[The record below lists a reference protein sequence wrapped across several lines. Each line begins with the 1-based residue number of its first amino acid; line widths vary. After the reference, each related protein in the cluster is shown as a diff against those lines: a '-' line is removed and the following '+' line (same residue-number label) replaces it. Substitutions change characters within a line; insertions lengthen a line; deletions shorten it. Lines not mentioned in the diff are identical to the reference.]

1 MKLIKKIIAIVLVLA
16 TLICTAAMAE
26 HSSYDILTAT
36 GNCNLRKGPGL
47 DQKIIHVIHKG
58 DKVIY
63 DGDTWKTDERGV
75 TWYKVTTSDG
85 KYTGYASSVY
95 LHYDTKSIGT
105 VKTTGNVNIRNKAT
119 TNGSKILGS
128 IPKGKTVKC
137 TAIQRD
143 ENGTMW
149 FLITYAGKVGWIS
162 SKYAVEIR

>member
-1 MKLIKKIIAIVLVLA
+1 MKLIKKIVAIVLVLA

-26 HSSYDILTAT
+26 HSSYDLLTAT
-36 GNCNLRKGPGL
+36 GNCNLRQGPGL
-47 DQKIIHVIHKG
+47 NYKVLHVIHTG

-63 DGDTWKTDERGV
+63 DGDTWEMDERGV
-75 TWYKVTTSDG
+75 VWYKVTTSNG
-85 KYTGYASSVY
+85 KTTGWASSVY
-95 LHYDTKSIGT
+95 LHDDVKSIGT
-105 VKTTGNVNIRNKAT
+105 VKTTGDVRMRNKAT
-119 TNGSKILGS
+119 VSGKALLTV
-128 IPKGKTVKC
+128 PKGKTVKC

>member
-26 HSSYDILTAT
+26 HKSYDILTAT

-47 DQKIIHVIHKG
+47 NYKILHVIHTG

-63 DGDTWKTDERGV
+63 DGETWETDERGV

-85 KYTGYASSVY
+85 KFTGYASSVY
-95 LHYDTKSIGT
+95 LHYNSKEIGT
-105 VKTTGNVNIRNKAT
+105 VKTTGSLHIRDKAT
-119 TNGSKILGS
+119 INGKILGT

-143 ENGTMW
+143 ENGIIW

-162 SKYAVEIR
+162 SKYAVEIK

>member
-1 MKLIKKIIAIVLVLA
+1 MKLIKKIVAIVLVLA

-36 GNCNLRKGPGL
+36 GNCNLRQGPGL
-47 DQKIIHVIHKG
+47 NYKILHVIHTG

-63 DGDTWKTDERGV
+63 DGDTWETDERGV
-75 TWYKVTTSDG
+75 TWYKVTTSNG
-85 KYTGYASSVY
+85 KTTGWASSVY
-95 LHYDTKSIGT
+95 LHYDAKDIGS
-105 VKTTGNVNIRNKAT
+105 VKTTGNVRMRNKAT
-119 TNGSKILGS
+119 VSGKALLTV
-128 IPKGKTVKC
+128 PKGKTVKC

>member
-1 MKLIKKIIAIVLVLA
+1 MKLIKKIVAIVLVLA

-36 GNCNLRKGPGL
+36 GNCNLRQGPGL
-47 DQKIIHVIHKG
+47 NYKILHVIHAG

-63 DGDTWKTDERGV
+63 DGDTWETDERGV
-75 TWYKVTTSDG
+75 TWYKVTTSNG
-85 KYTGYASSVY
+85 KTTGWASSVY
-95 LHYDTKSIGT
+95 LHDDVKSIGT
-105 VKTTGNVNIRNKAT
+105 VKTTGDVRMRNKAT
-119 TNGSKILGS
+119 VSGKALLTV
-128 IPKGKTVKC
+128 PKGKTVKC

>member
-1 MKLIKKIIAIVLVLA
+1 MKLIKKIVAIVLVLA

-36 GNCNLRKGPGL
+36 GNCNLRQGPGL
-47 DQKIIHVIHKG
+47 NYKVLHVIHTG

-63 DGDTWKTDERGV
+63 DGDTWETDERGV
-75 TWYKVTTSDG
+75 TWYKVTTSNG
-85 KYTGYASSVY
+85 KTTGWASSVY
-95 LHYDTKSIGT
+95 LHYDAKDIGT
-105 VKTTGNVNIRNKAT
+105 VKTTGDVRMRNKAT
-119 TNGSKILGS
+119 VSGKALLTV
-128 IPKGKTVKC
+128 PKGKTVKC

>member
-1 MKLIKKIIAIVLVLA
+1 MKAIKKIIAIVLVLA
-16 TLICTAAMAE
+16 TVFCTAAMAE
-26 HSSYDILTAT
+26 SNAKRILTAT

-47 DQKIIHVIHKG
+47 DYGIITVIHKG
-58 DKVIY
+58 DKVTMI
-63 DGDTWKTDERGV
+63 DEDIWEDDARGV
-75 TWYKVTTSDG
+75 VWYKVKTAKG
-85 KYTGYASSVY
+85 KTGWASSVY
-95 LHYDTKSIGT
+95 LHESTKEIGL

-119 TNGSKILGS
+119 TKDSKILGS

-162 SKYAVEIR
+162 SKYAVEVK